1 MNKKV
6 TGDTTMLFAFPR
18 FDYWQFWMYDTNT
31 SLDMIWLNATG
42 GSARVVY
49 LVTAAQPCYV
59 SGSCAIYTPPAE
71 ANYVI
76 EAKAGFAAANGVS
89 VGTVIH
95 LG

>member
-18 FDYWQFWMYDTNT
+18 FDYWHFWMYDTNT

-59 SGSCAIYTPPAE
+59 SGSCAMYASPAE